1 MKKNVIK
8 WIGIV
13 VLSPLVLCLLLAV
26 LIYLPPVQNWAV
38 KKVAE
43 VASEKTSMDITVG
56 HVCLAFP
63 LDLQLDDVKVIKQ
76 NDSLAQVRDTI
87 ADVHCLIAD
96 VRLLP
101 LFRSQVVIDELSLQ
115 QARINTNGF
124 ISDLRIKGSLQ
135 KLWLSSKGIDLDKET
150 VEVNGARLVEARLD
164 IALSDTAA
172 ADTTPSTLKWRI
184 NADSL
189 TISQTDFKL
198 HLPGDTLNVTGYID
212 RFVAREANIDIG
224 NNIYKVGSVDW
235 HNGTLA
241 YDNRFEPETEGFD
254 YNHIALNRINLG
266 IDRINCTPDSTS
278 FFIRKTFLREKS
290 GIEVNEFTGG
300 ITLDSAYNHIRL
312 PLTTLKTTDSNIMAE
327 ADLDLS
333 AFDEQ
338 HPGQMKV
345 RLFAQLGKQD
355 IQRYVGQLPQK
366 FMEHFPNHPL
376 NIRGSINGNMQLL
389 DVTGID
395 IDLPTAVHASLS
407 GKAQNVTD
415 ISRMNADL
423 EVKGKTQELNFLVA
437 LIDPKMSGTYRIP
450 NGMEIDGRLRADGT
464 RYTADMTLREGQGNM
479 QLKGST
485 LIPLNARGELAPE
498 MMTYDAEVS
507 INRLNIHHFL
517 PKDSIYTLSA
527 DISAKGHGTDFLS
540 KQSRLDANA
549 SVRLLKYGYMNLDNL
564 TASATLSD
572 GRGQATLTGHN
583 EIFDGDVAVEMLL
596 STKKI
601 EGTVSANLK
610 KADLFQMRLL
620 DKHLTIG
627 TYGTLDINTDMKQTH
642 YLNGRLNELYV
653 KEGNKVYNPGD
664 VGILVKLNTDTT
676 IVRAQSGDFI
686 LKLDAKGGYEQVL
699 KEANVLADSVTAQY
713 KSRIINQPAIKVL
726 LPVVKLH
733 LESKREN
740 PVANFLRAIGID
752 FKEMNLDLTTSP
764 ETGINGQSYIYSLN
778 YDSTRID
785 TIRLNLTQKGERLSY
800 QLQVCNNRRNPQFVF
815 NCLVDGHFHSH
826 GALAGLRY
834 YDKDNKMGLRIG
846 ATADMEEE
854 GLRIK
859 LLPERPTIGYEEFNL
874 NPDNYVFL
882 ARNKSIQAHIDLVN
896 DEGAGVK
903 IYTENQ
909 DSTMRQ
915 DLTVSLNRVDLQ
927 KVTSVIPYLPRLTG
941 SLNGD
946 YHILQD
952 QEGRFSVASDMAV
965 RQLTYEGSPLGNIST
980 ELVYMMMEDN
990 AHAVE
995 ARLMRDG
1002 EEFGLLSGTYRDVG
1016 EGQLDATLTMTR
1028 TPLSIINGFIPDQ
1041 LIGLEGYG
1049 DGTLDVHGSLVH
1061 PDVNGEVYVD
1071 SAYLV
1076 SVPYGVRMRFDNDP
1090 IRIVGS
1096 HLLLENFGL
1105 YAYNDEPLNM
1115 MGDIDFSD
1123 TRHINIDLR
1132 MRAQNL
1138 LLINAKEE
1146 PGAIAWGKAYVNFAT
1161 RIQGPL
1167 EQMQMR
1173 GRVDLLG
1180 NTDMTYMLL
1189 DSPLSADNRLDELVK
1204 FTDFSDS
1211 TQTVIV
1217 RPTPTGF
1224 EADLRVNISQGAR
1237 IVCYLN
1243 TDQSN
1248 YVDLIGGGELRMKY
1262 NSDGIDLKGRYTLT
1276 SGEMKYALQVIPLK
1290 TFTVKDGSYVEF
1302 TGDPYNPKLNITAT
1316 EEVKATVSNDQG
1328 QGKSVLFHCGVSITK
1343 TLKDMGLAFTIEAP
1357 EDNAVNGEL
1366 ATMTDD
1372 QRSKVAVGMLT
1383 TGMYLS
1389 DGNASAFSMNSALS
1403 SFLQSEINNIA
1414 GSALKTLD
1422 LSVGID
1428 NTTDATGS
1436 MHTDY
1441 SFKFAKRFL
1450 DNRLKVQIGG
1460 KVSSGSYDIQGYK
1473 QSFFDNVSM
1482 EYRLNQDATQYLKVF
1497 YKQNSYD
1504 WLDGYTNEFG
1514 VGFIW
1519 RRKFSNFWDIFQPW
1533 KKEPQPTMMRPR
1545 SPSGAPSPNG
1555 ASPNVIST
1563 PSSNVISTERSERR
1577 DLSTPLEMT
1586 SGEKLEMTDSI
1597 KNDTIHPQQ

>member
-1 MKKNVIK
+1 MPICIYWKPPQPHHEPMKKNIIK
-8 WIGIV
+8 WIGIA
-13 VLSPLVLCLLLAV
+13 VLSPFVLFLLLGILV
-26 LIYLPPVQNWAV
+26 YLPPVQNWAV
-38 KKVAE
+38 KKVAA
-43 VASEKTSMDITVG
+43 VASEKTGMEITVG
-56 HVCLAFP
+56 HVSLAFP
-63 LDLQLDDVKVIKQ
+63 LDLQLDDFKAIKQ
-76 NDSLAQVRDTI
+76 NDSLPQVRDTI
-87 ADVHCLIAD
+87 ADVHRLIAD

-124 ISDLRIKGSLQ
+124 ISDLRIKGDLQ
-135 KLWLSSKGIDLDKET
+135 ELWLSSKGIDLDKET
-150 VEVNGARLVEARLD
+150 VEVNGARLLEARLD

-172 ADTTPSTLKWRI
+172 TDTTPSTLKWRI

-189 TISQTDFKL
+189 TISKTDFKV
-198 HLPGDTLNVTGYID
+198 HLPGDTLNVKGYID
-212 RFVAREANIDIG
+212 RFVVRQANIDIG
-224 NNIYKVGSVDW
+224 QEIYQVGSIDW
-235 HNGTLA
+235 INGTLA
-241 YDNRFEPETEGFD
+241 YDNLKEPETDGFD
-254 YNHIALNRINLG
+254 YNHIAFHKINLG
-266 IDRINCTPDSTS
+266 IDKIVCTPDSTAL
-278 FFIRKTFLREKS
+278 FVRKTFLREKS

-312 PLTTLKTTDSNIMAE
+312 PLTTLKTSDSNIMAE
-327 ADLDLS
+327 ADLDFS
-333 AFDEQ
+333 AFDNQ
-338 HPGQMKV
+338 NPGQMKV

-355 IQRYVGQLPQK
+355 IEKYVGKLPQK

-376 NIRGSINGNMQLL
+376 NIRGSINGNMKQL

-395 IDLPTAVHASLS
+395 IDLATAVHASIK
-407 GKAQNVTD
+407 GKAENVTD
-415 ISRMNADL
+415 ISRMKTDIV
-423 EVKGKTQELNFLVA
+423 VKGKTQELNFLIA
-437 LIDPKMSGTYRIP
+437 LIDPKMSGTYHIP
-450 NGMEIDGRLRADGT
+450 YGMEIDGRLNSNGT
-464 RYTADMTLREGQGNM
+464 RYTADMTLHESQGNM
-479 QLKGST
+479 KFKGST
-485 LIPLNARGELAPE
+485 FIPLNAKGKLTPEL
-498 MMTYDAEVS
+498 MTYDAEVS
-507 INRLNIHHFL
+507 IDQMNIHHFL
-517 PKDSIYTLSA
+517 PKDSIYTFSA
-527 DISAKGHGTDFLS
+527 DINAKGHGTDFFS
-540 KQSRLDANA
+540 NQSRLDAEAN
-549 SVRLLKYGYMNLDNL
+549 VRSLKYGYMNLDNL
-564 TASATLSD
+564 TASATLSN
-572 GRGQATLTGHN
+572 GRGQASLIGHN
-583 EIFDGDVAVEMLL
+583 EIFDGNVSVDMLL
-596 STKKI
+596 STQKI
-601 EGTVSANLK
+601 EGSVSADLK

-627 TYGTLDINTDMKQTH
+627 THGSLDINSDMKQTH
-642 YLNGRLNELYV
+642 YVSGRLNELYV
-653 KEGNKVYNPGD
+653 KEGKKIYNPGD
-664 VGILVKLNTDTT
+664 VGILIKLNTDTT
-676 IVRAQSGDFI
+676 VVRAQSGDFI
-686 LKLDAKGGYEQVL
+686 LKLDAMGGYEQVL
-699 KEANVLADSVTAQY
+699 KQVNVLSDSIMVQY
-713 KSRIINQPAIKVL
+713 EKRIINQPTIKGL

-764 ETGINGQSYIYSLN
+764 ETGINAQSHIYSLN

-785 TIRLNLTQKGERLSY
+785 TIRLNLTQKGERLTY
-800 QLQVCNNRRNPQFVF
+800 QAQVRNNRKNPQFIF
-815 NCLVDGHFHSH
+815 NCLIDGHFHDH
-826 GALAGLRY
+826 GALAGLRFF
-834 YDKDNKMGLRIG
+834 DKEDKMGLRIG
-846 ATADMEEE
+846 ATAEMEAD
-854 GLRIK
+854 GLRLK
-859 LLPERPTIGYEEFNL
+859 LMPQRPTIGYEEFNL
-874 NPDNYVFL
+874 NEDNFIFL
-882 ARNKSIQAHIDLVN
+882 ARNKSIQAHIDLIT
-896 DEGAGVK
+896 DEGTGVK

-915 DLTVSLNRVDLQ
+915 DLTVSVNRIDL
-927 KVTSVIPYLPRLTG
+927 KKITSVIPYLPRMTG

-952 QEGRFSVASDMAV
+952 QEGHFSVASDMAV
-965 RQLTYEGSPLGNIST
+965 HQFTYEGSPLGNIST
-980 ELVYMMMEDN
+980 ELVYMMKEDN

-995 ARLMRDG
+995 ARLMRDD
-1002 EEFGLLSGTYRDVG
+1002 EEFGYLRGTYRDEG
-1016 EGQLDATLTMTR
+1016 EGLLDATFTMTR

-1041 LIGLEGYG
+1041 IIGLEGYG

-1071 SAYLV
+1071 SAYLI
-1076 SVPYGVRMRFDNDP
+1076 SVPYSIRMRFDNDP
-1090 IRIVGS
+1090 IRVVGS

-1123 TRHINIDLR
+1123 TKHIKIDLR

-1167 EQMQMR
+1167 EQMRMR

-1189 DSPLSADNRLDELVK
+1189 DSPLSADNRLNELVK

-1217 RPTPTGF
+1217 RPTPTGI
-1224 EADLRVNISQGAR
+1224 EANLAVNISQGAR

-1248 YVDLIGGGELRMKY
+1248 YVDLIGGGDLRLKY
-1262 NSDGIDLKGRYTLT
+1262 NSEGIDLKGRYTLT

-1316 EEVKATVSNDQG
+1316 EDIKATVNNDNG
-1328 QGKSVLFHCGVSITK
+1328 QGRSVLFHCGVAITK
-1343 TLKDMGLAFTIEAP
+1343 TLKDMGLTFIIEAP
-1357 EDNAVNGEL
+1357 EDNSVNGEL
-1366 ATMTDD
+1366 TTMTEE
-1372 QRSKVAVGMLT
+1372 QRSKLAVGMLT
-1383 TGMYLS
+1383 TGMYLA
-1389 DGNASAFSMNSALS
+1389 DGNTGSFSMNSALS
-1403 SFLQSEINNIA
+1403 SFLQSEINSIA
-1414 GSALKTLD
+1414 GSALRTLD

-1460 KVSSGSYDIQGYK
+1460 KVSTGRSDIYGYK

-1482 EYRLNQDATQYLKVF
+1482 EYRLNQDATQYIKLF

-1514 VGFIW
+1514 AGFIW
-1519 RRKFSNFWDIFQPW
+1519 RRKFSNFWDIFKPW
-1533 KKEPQPTMMRPR
+1533 KKEPQRVMRM
-1545 SPSGAPSPNG
+1545 
-1555 ASPNVIST
+1555 T
-1563 PSSNVISTERSERR
+1563 PSMSFRR
-1577 DLSTPLEMT
+1577 DSIQR
-1586 SGEKLEMTDSI
+1586 DSI
-1597 KNDTIHPQQ
+1597 PTDTLQVQPRQ